1 MSKVKTSADLKA
13 ATKGK
18 SDAGKAGHRP
28 VGEKDYQNKGAIKD
42 AMTAAAHGDPAAL
55 DNMTARVLHGDPWD
69 GKRRLNADPKSLRCS
84 FTEEDIA
91 ERRAELEKRIGQTPA
106 LRDQLHA
113 AADAHKAAK
122 DALAAHLS
130 SNEGY
135 SQITKQGWEY
145 REIETIE
152 VQEKRG
158 AEHVGVRYR
167 VDTGEQVGAYRQLTK
182 DELQES
188 IPGA

>member
-13 ATKGK
+13 AKKST

-28 VGEKDYQNKGAIKD
+28 VPPEAKPIEAPYQDEQRTGDY
-42 AMTAAAHGDPAAL
+42 AA
-55 DNMTARVLHGDPWD
+55 PWD
-69 GKRRLNADPKSLRCS
+69 GKRRLNADPKSLRCA

-167 VDTGEQVGAYRQLTK
+167 VDTHEQVGAYRQLTK
-182 DELQES
+182 DELLES

>member
-1 MSKVKTSADLKA
+1 MSKKTSGELKA
-13 ATKGK
+13 AAKGK
-18 SDAGKAGHRP
+18 SDAGKAGFRP
-28 VGEKDYQNKGAIKD
+28 VADVGVAIGPNGTI
-42 AMTAAAHGDPAAL
+42 AIL
-55 DNMTARVLHGDPWD
+55 DGSRPEIDPWD
-69 GKRRLNADPKSLRCS
+69 GKQRLNADPKQLRCP
-84 FTEEDIA
+84 FTEDDIA

-122 DALAAHLS
+122 DALAAHLAA
-130 SNEGY
+130 NEGY
-135 SQITKQGWEY
+135 SAITKQGWEY

-167 VDTGEQVGAYRQLTK
+167 VDTGEQVGGYRPLTK

>member
-1 MSKVKTSADLKA
+1 MHAQRSGKPLAEHGVTA
-13 ATKGK
+13 AKRVG
-18 SDAGKAGHRP
+18 GP
-28 VGEKDYQNKGAIKD
+28 VAALTGQEALGAI
-42 AMTAAAHGDPAAL
+42 G
-55 DNMTARVLHGDPWD
+55 
-69 GKRRLNADPKSLRCS
+69 
-84 FTEEDIA
+84 
-91 ERRAELEKRIGQTPA
+91 
-106 LRDQLHA
+106 RDQLHA

-122 DALAAHLS
+122 DALAAHLAQ
-130 SNEGY
+130 NEGY
-135 SQITKQGWEY
+135 SAITKQGWEY

-158 AEHVGVRYR
+158 AEQVGVRYR